1 MDSPCSY
8 DVGIL
13 QRNKMRLKEE
23 EGYAEHIKR
32 P

>member
-1 MDSPCSY
+1 MDSISGY

-13 QRNKMRLKEE
+13 QRNKMGLKEE